1 MPLYF
6 WREKIYQLL
15 LSTWVEYQLVYIW
28 SLPSSYVIKTNVY
41 NTEKKNIVIL
51 WKRLVQINVLYVR
64 VKSYILLLYIL
75 IIIILY
81 YNIYILL
88 DKKKKKKF
96 KSVD

>member
-1 MPLYF
+1 M
-6 WREKIYQLL
+6 
-15 LSTWVEYQLVYIW
+15 
-28 SLPSSYVIKTNVY
+28 Y

-88 DKKKKKKF
+88 DKKKKKKSLNRSIKNLLVCLF
-96 KSVD
+96 TDIYVNIMK